1 MAAPVHPATHREIR
15 LAARA
20 DGALTPDHF
29 TVADTPL
36 PVPVPGTVLVRNRFM
51 AVTAVMRTM
60 MTAAELPMP
69 SYVPGRALWGAAI
82 GEVVEAPGGGFAP
95 GDLVRHD
102 LGWRE
107 YALVDAARAQR
118 IDPEALPDPAAHLSQ
133 GATAWGALVRIAQ
146 VRPGDTV
153 FITGAAGGVGS
164 LAGQLARRLGARR
177 VIGSTG
183 SESKAEYLVKELGYD
198 EVVLRGAGPV
208 GPQLRRA
215 APNGIDV
222 LLDTV
227 GGEQLAAAL
236 ESARTGAR
244 FALVG
249 ALSAQ
254 LGEGDGTT
262 APVELDAGLVVTRRV
277 TLRGFSVRD
286 HPGLAQEWTEEFGRG
301 LRDGTLIFAHSRL
314 RGLDQAP
321 EALRELVQGDHTGAV
336 LVEL

>member
-1 MAAPVHPATHREIR
+1 MAAPVHPATHREVR

-36 PVPVPGTVLVRNRFM
+36 PVPAPGTVLVRNRIM

-69 SYVPGRALWGAAI
+69 SFVPGRALWGAAI

-107 YALVDAARAQR
+107 YALVDAARAHR
-118 IDPEALPDPAAHLSQ
+118 IGPEALPDPAAHLSQ

-198 EVVLRGAGPV
+198 EVVLRGAGPI
-208 GPQLRRA
+208 GPQLRKA

-254 LGEGDGTT
+254 LGAGDGTT
-262 APVELDAGLVVTRRV
+262 APVELDAALVVSRRV

-286 HPGLAQEWTEEFGRG
+286 HAGLTAEWTEEFGRG

-321 EALRELVQGDHTGAV
+321 QALQELVQGGHTGAV

>member
-1 MAAPVHPATHREIR
+1 MAAPAHPATHREVR

-29 TVADTPL
+29 AVADAPL
-36 PVPVPGTVLVRNRFM
+36 PVPGPGTVLVRNRIM
-51 AVTAVMRTM
+51 AVTAAMRSM
-60 MTAAELPMP
+60 MGSADLPMP
-69 SYVPGRALWGAAI
+69 SFVPGRALWGAAI

-107 YALVDAARAQR
+107 YALVDAARCRR
-118 IDPEALPDPAAHLSQ
+118 IDPDALPDPAAHLSQ
-133 GATAWGALVRIAQ
+133 GATAWGALVHIAQ

-153 FITGAAGGVGS
+153 FVTGAAGGVGS
-164 LAGQLARRLGARR
+164 LAGQIARRLGARR

-183 SESKAEYLVKELGYD
+183 SARKAEYLVKELGYD
-198 EVVLRGAGPV
+198 EVVLRGAGPI
-208 GPQLRRA
+208 GEQLRRA

-227 GGEQLAAAL
+227 AGEQLAAAL

-254 LGEGDGTT
+254 LGGGDG
-262 APVELDAGLVVTRRV
+262 AGSPRR
-277 TLRGFSVRD
+277 SS
-286 HPGLAQEWTEEFGRG
+286 WTP
-301 LRDGTLIFAHSRL
+301 A
-314 RGLDQAP
+314 
-321 EALRELVQGDHTGAV
+321 
-336 LVEL
+336 

>member
-1 MAAPVHPATHREIR
+1 MAAPVHPTTHREVR
-15 LAARA
+15 LAERA

-29 TVADTPL
+29 TVADAPI
-36 PVPVPGTVLVRNRFM
+36 PVPVPGTVLVRNRVM
-51 AVTAVMRTM
+51 AVTAAMRTM
-60 MTAAELPMP
+60 MGSADLPMP
-69 SYVPGRALWGAAI
+69 SFLPGRALWGAAI

-107 YALVDAARAQR
+107 YALVDAARARR
-118 IDPEALPDPAAHLSQ
+118 IDPDALPDPAAHLSQ
-133 GATAWGALVRIAQ
+133 GATAWGALVHIAQ

-164 LAGQLARRLGARR
+164 IAGQIARRLGARR

-183 SESKAEYLVKELGYD
+183 SERKAEYLVKELGYD
-198 EVVLRGAGPV
+198 EVVLRGAGPI
-208 GPQLRRA
+208 GEQLRRA

-222 LLDTV
+222 LLDMV
-227 GGEQLAAAL
+227 AGEQLTAAL

-254 LGEGDGTT
+254 LGKGDGIT
-262 APVELDAGLVVTRRV
+262 APVELDAGLIVSRRV
-277 TLRGFSVRD
+277 SLRGFSVRD
-286 HPGLAQEWTEEFGRG
+286 HQDLVQEWTEEFGRG

-321 EALRELVQGDHTGAV
+321 QALRELVAGGHTGSV